1 MVGRLASVADELEA
15 AKHLA
20 NGKEAQ
26 ALGGDDAS
34 GNELGGAEVADRV
47 EDGLGR
53 LEEAAGADRG
63 PEVLVGG
70 LEGGHGATQM
80 KIR

>member
-1 MVGRLASVADELEA
+1 MVSRLASVADELES
-15 AKHLA
+15 AKHFA

-34 GNELGGAEVADRV
+34 GNELGGADVADRV
-47 EDGLGR
+47 EDVLGR
-53 LEEAAGADRG
+53 LEDAAGADRG

-70 LEGGHGATQM
+70 LEGGHGASEM
-80 KIR
+80 ENG